1 MANQTDDPIN
11 GQSPFT
17 EQASQLDT
25 IVLSLII
32 LACFLAGVLKTG
44 GRLGIAA
51 YFKRESVDPY
61 ADQQGDRLFAQ
72 ERQGQDLL
80 EDPIW
85 STVFAGDKEA
95 LFELIDRDPAV
106 MDKRDAVGATPF
118 LLLCL
123 FNAPKHIEIVQ
134 LLAERYKERFPQWC
148 VAQYTGDAEAPYTGE
163 NALHIAIIN
172 QNVGLA
178 ELLLQTAAEELLKH
192 KATGKFFAPGETC
205 YYGEYPLSFAVCSNQ
220 PDMIDLL
227 TEYVPYESMLAHLT
241 AQDSANGNMPIHMAV
256 LSGRVRPSHG
266 APWFAFG
273 LLTDCGLHPCAEP
286 IGEMRCG
293 LGQHTRSGL
302 DAHKGISG
310 ATILRSRW

>member
-1 MANQTDDPIN
+1 MLGLVLTNSKYEPMADQGGCTLPTPVIEDPGRN
-11 GQSPFT
+11 GQSP
-17 EQASQLDT
+17 SQLDT
-25 IVLSLII
+25 MLLSLII
-32 LACFLAGVLKTG
+32 LACFLGGFLKTNS
-44 GRLGIAA
+44 RVLAS
-51 YFKRESVDPY
+51 YFKRELPDPY
-61 ADQQGDRLFAQ
+61 SGKARLSAAEKQ
-72 ERQGQDLL
+72 SQDLL
-80 EDPIW
+80 QNPIW
-85 STVFAGDKEA
+85 RTVLAGDKEA
-95 LFELIDRDPAV
+95 LFELIDRDPTV

-134 LLAERYKERFPQWC
+134 LLAERYPERFPQWC

-273 LLTDCGLHPCAEP
+273 LLADCGLHPSAEP

-293 LGQHTRSGL
+293 T
-302 DAHKGISG
+302 A
-310 ATILRSRW
+310 A